1 MNRQVLF
8 AGGGLAA
15 RELQRDEIPLLQ
27 AFYDANPE
35 YFLTIN
41 GVPPREGLAATEFDE
56 VPPPHLS
63 FDRQWRLGLFF
74 EPSAVGAG
82 NSANGEA
89 HGDTS
94 NGRLGGVAMVTTN
107 LCLPGVWHLGLF
119 VVATRLR
126 GTGVAAGVYTALEG
140 WVRKGGARHL
150 RLGVVQGNMP
160 AERFW
165 ARQGYRELRQRE
177 GIDTGGRINTV
188 RVLLKPLAEEG
199 LEAYLQAMPRDR
211 PGSPLP

>member
-1 MNRQVLF
+1 MSRPTLF

-41 GVPPREGLAATEFDE
+41 GVRPRADLAATEFDE
-56 VPPPHLS
+56 LPPPHLS
-63 FDRQWRLGLFF
+63 FDRQWRLGLF
-74 EPSAVGAG
+74 EPTAGA
-82 NSANGEA
+82 
-89 HGDTS
+89 
-94 NGRLGGVAMVTTN
+94 LGGIAMVTTN
-107 LCLPGVWHLGLF
+107 LCRPGVWHLGLF
-119 VVATRLR
+119 VIATRLR
-126 GTGVAAGVYTALEG
+126 GTGVSAEVYAALEG
-140 WVRKGGARHL
+140 WVRQGGARHL
-150 RLGVVQGNMP
+150 RLGVVQGNAP

-165 ARQGYRELRQRE
+165 ARQGYREVRVRE

-188 RVLLKPLAEEG
+188 RVLLKPLADEG
-199 LEAYLQAMPRDR
+199 VEAYLQAMPRDR